1 MTDNENA
8 VDTTVDPAKHSKGVD
23 ADLDQTGAERDEA
36 IDELDGRQVRG
47 EDRHTVRVAL
57 RTAQPAERE
66 LGDRDVRQN
75 QWQWA
80 VDRQPRPGPVGS

>member
-36 IDELDGRQVRG
+36 IDEFDGHLDGSG
-47 EDRHTVRVAL
+47 EESSLPTPEPTDVADKSEEKTVTRS
-57 RTAQPAERE
+57 E
-66 LGDRDVRQN
+66 
-75 QWQWA
+75 
-80 VDRQPRPGPVGS
+80 